1 MSAATLCRYI
11 TVMDRTSVDQ
21 IRLQKYTQNIPS
33 DNEITISFI
42 TPREPET
49 VIVEHIIQSRWYPLP
64 KTAMPLALSTLVG
77 IPMPCSKCQLGSR
90 HQGCV

>member
-1 MSAATLCRYI
+1 MMSAATLCRYI

-42 TPREPET
+42 KWTGEKLEKLLVAMGNFLEKTRK
-49 VIVEHIIQSRWYPLP
+49 SRVCAR
-64 KTAMPLALSTLVG
+64 KITDGDEESLS
-77 IPMPCSKCQLGSR
+77 
-90 HQGCV
+90 CVTTYE